1 MKRSEALLELRTTLS
16 AGSRGGQVKMVQDY
30 LHGVGLFEGVSD
42 GHYGIRLSKA
52 VRQFQQHV
60 GLNVTGD
67 VNPRT
72 WEAMF
77 SGPKD

>member
-30 LHGVGLFEGVSD
+30 LRSVGLFDAVAD

-52 VRQFQQHV
+52 VRQFQQKA

-77 SGPKD
+77 SGSKD

>member
-30 LHGVGLFEGVSD
+30 LRRVGLFNQDSD
-42 GHYGIRLSKA
+42 GHYGIVLSKA
-52 VRQFQQHV
+52 VRQFQQQAK
-60 GLNVTGD
+60 LNVTGD

-77 SGPKD
+77 GGKV